1 MVLALWD
8 DDVLD
13 EASLLPVVGVVS
25 QEFLIGEEFI
35 FEATDRVE
43 AVDRRNNL
51 SSFHTAC
58 LKMSLELFHKGTIDF
73 CVHSGNYI
81 FYLDAYVADAE
92 HDISSKTFNTEE
104 TALFKYVI

>member
-1 MVLALWD
+1 
-8 DDVLD
+8 LD

-43 AVDRRNNL
+43 AVDRRNDL
-51 SSFHTAC
+51 SSFHTAG
-58 LKMSLELFHKGTIDF
+58 LKMGLEVFDKGTINF
-73 CVHSGNYI
+73 CVHSRHYI
-81 FYLDAYVADAE
+81 FYLDTYVADAE

-104 TALFKYVI
+104 TALFKDVI

>member
-1 MVLALWD
+1 MLALGY

-25 QEFLIGEEFI
+25 QEFLIGEEFV

-58 LKMSLELFHKGTIDF
+58 LKMSLELFHKGSINF
-73 CVHSGNYI
+73 CVHCGNYI
-81 FYLDAYVADAE
+81 FHLDAYVTDAQ
-92 HDISSKTFNTEE
+92 HYISSETFNTEE
-104 TALFKYVI
+104 ATLFKYVI